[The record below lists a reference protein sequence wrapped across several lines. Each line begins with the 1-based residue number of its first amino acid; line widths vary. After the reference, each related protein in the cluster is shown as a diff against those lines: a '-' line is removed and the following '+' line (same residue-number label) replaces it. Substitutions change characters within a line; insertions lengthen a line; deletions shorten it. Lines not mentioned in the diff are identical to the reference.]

1 MYAAVV
7 RASVPGGTTA
17 ARLTILREQVIPMV
31 SSAPGF
37 VAGYWTSV
45 VDDVGLAFVVFNDE
59 PSARAAAPPPGSDMG
74 EGVTIQHVEFR
85 EILGSA

>member
-1 MYAAVV
+1 MHAALV
-7 RASVPGGTTA
+7 RASVPGGTTE
-17 ARLTILREQVIPMV
+17 ARLKILREQVVPMV

-45 VDDVGLAFVVFNDE
+45 VDDFGFAFVVFNDE

-74 EGVTIQHVEFR
+74 EGVTIEHVEFR
-85 EILGSA
+85 EVLASG